1 MTVTLG
7 DTTLVATQTRNSTGS
22 PIGPASLTMSL
33 APGVALREYIGAE
46 RVTGEHLR
54 CDRGVVSFSVE
65 RIYASPAAALDY
77 VTGGFLG
84 EDCEGE
90 LKFDGD
96 TVFRNAAVTSRSVAV
111 VGCAVAVSYT
121 IEG

>member
-1 MTVTLG
+1 MTIMLG
-7 DTTLVATQTRNSTGS
+7 DTTLAATQSRNSSGS
-22 PIGPASLTMSL
+22 PIGPANLTMTLS
-33 APGVALREYIGAE
+33 PGVALREYVGAE

-65 RIYASPAAALDY
+65 RIYTTPAAALEY
-77 VTGGFLG
+77 VTGGFLS
-84 EDCEGE
+84 EDSEGE

-96 TVFRNAAVTSRSVAV
+96 TVFKNAVVSSRSVAV